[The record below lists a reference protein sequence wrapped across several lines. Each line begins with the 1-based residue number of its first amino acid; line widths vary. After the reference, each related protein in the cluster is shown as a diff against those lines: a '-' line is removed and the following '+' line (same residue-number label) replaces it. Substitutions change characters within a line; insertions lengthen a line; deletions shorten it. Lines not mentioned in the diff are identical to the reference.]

1 MDPLS
6 IVSSVIAVS
15 QAGERVDSLISC
27 IQTLLNA
34 RRELTA
40 LVNEISNIRAALSG
54 LNSRILNSQEA
65 FASSRCIH
73 QILETCLVHVEA
85 LERLVAN
92 SLTTRD
98 GTPLGSDGRTARGT
112 KRIAWLRKQ
121 RRIEKIKQELKVGL
135 SAIHLELLSLNL

>member
-6 IVSSVIAVS
+6 IVSSAIAVS
-15 QAGERVDSLISC
+15 QAGERVGSLISC

-34 RRELTA
+34 PRELAA

-54 LNSRILNSQEA
+54 LNSRILTSQEA
-65 FASSRCIH
+65 FGSSRCIR
-73 QILETCLVHVEA
+73 QILETCLVHVEV

-92 SLTTRD
+92 TLTTRD
-98 GTPLGSDGRTARGT
+98 AALLGSDGRTAKGT
-112 KRIAWLRKQ
+112 KRIAWLRKKS
-121 RRIEKIKQELKVGL
+121 RIEKIKQELKVAL